1 MDIELYDYNNTPLEC
16 LYQWDCNITL
26 KISGVPTSSTPVCHF
41 ANFGKDI
48 AYVVP
53 CNISSNKVVTKVP
66 NIVLEQP
73 LCILAYLVYSQS
85 VGTQNDPATERRT
98 KYAFKIP
105 LRPRAMPE
113 EYTYTE
119 NIDYTNWIELTEE
132 ARQLMTQMEQAKTAA
147 NNAASAAN
155 TAKTNANN
163 AATSANNAAT
173 AATTAKTN
181 ADAATTAANN
191 AASAANTAKTKAN
204 NAATAANN
212 AATAATTAKTN
223 ADAATTAANNA
234 ASAANTAASAANTA
248 ATAATSA
255 AAAAQEIS
263 DYYGSP
269 LVAHSIS
276 DMAQTNRIYV
286 YVGSES
292 GYTYGNWYYYNGT
305 AWVSGGTYCAS
316 VSDGIVMTDTS
327 DNKMYKLCLKL
338 IDGEPVIE
346 GTLIE

>member
-73 LCILAYLVYSQS
+73 LCISAYLVYSQS

-191 AASAANTAKTKAN
+191 AASAANN
-204 NAATAANN
+204 
-212 AATAATTAKTN
+212 
-223 ADAATTAANNA
+223 
-234 ASAANTAASAANTA
+234 AASAANTA